1 MLNRASITALI
12 LLSGFALVPLV
23 TDTYGTNL
31 VSQILIFSL
40 LAMSIDLLAGF
51 AGRTSLCHGALFGTA
66 SYVMIYY
73 TTMMSGSLIVGAMLA
88 ILASTVLAG
97 VIASLAVRT
106 RGAYFLLLTLALG
119 MVVWGLSV
127 RWTTITGGE
136 NGMRG
141 TIRPNWLMSAES
153 FYYSILVVFAL
164 AGGLLWRI
172 SQSPFG
178 LSLKGIRESETRMQA
193 LGYNVPLHLFIA
205 FVITGA
211 FAGISGVAY
220 AFFNGFVSPT
230 TVSLA
235 QSVQGLLMVI
245 VGGAGT
251 LLGSI
256 LGAVIVIKVE
266 DWVSAVTDRWS
277 LVIGLLF
284 IVTMLVAPEGILGRI
299 SAARRKQQHAQTHS
313 H

>member
-1 MLNRASITALI
+1 MNSKAPLVAFI
-12 LLSGFALVPLV
+12 LVVGFALVPLF

-31 VSQILIFSL
+31 ASQILIFAL

-51 AGRTSLCHGALFGTA
+51 AGRTSLCHGALFGAAT
-66 SYVMIYY
+66 YVMIYY
-73 TTMMSGSLIVGAMLA
+73 KTMMGGSLLVGA
-88 ILASTVLAG
+88 ILAVSLAAMLSAI
-97 VIASLAVRT
+97 IAILAVRT

-127 RWTTITGGE
+127 RWTSVTGGE
-136 NGMRG
+136 NGLRG
-141 TIRPNWLMSAES
+141 TIRPQWLISPDH
-153 FYYSILVVFAL
+153 FYFAVLIVVAL

-178 LSLKGIRESETRMQA
+178 LSLRGIRESETRMLA
-193 LGYNVPLHLFIA
+193 LGYNVQLHLFIA
-205 FVITGA
+205 FVVTGF
-211 FAGISGVAY
+211 FAGIAGVLY

-235 QSVQGLLMVI
+235 QSVQALLMVI

-251 LLGSI
+251 LIGAVI
-256 LGAVIVIKVE
+256 GAVIVVKVE
-266 DWVSAVTDRWS
+266 DWFSAVTDRWS

-284 IVTMLVAPEGILGRI
+284 VVTMLVAPEGILGQI
-299 SAARRKQQHAQTHS
+299 NAIRRKGN
-313 H
+313 

>member
-1 MLNRASITALI
+1 MNSKAPLVAFI
-12 LLSGFALVPLV
+12 LVVGFALVPLF

-31 VSQILIFSL
+31 ASQILIFAL

-51 AGRTSLCHGALFGTA
+51 AGRTSLCHGALFGAAT
-66 SYVMIYY
+66 YVMIYY
-73 TTMMSGSLIVGAMLA
+73 KTIMGGSLLVGA
-88 ILASTVLAG
+88 ILAVALATMLSAI
-97 VIASLAVRT
+97 IASLAVRT

-127 RWTTITGGE
+127 RWTSVTGGE
-136 NGMRG
+136 NGLRG
-141 TIRPNWLMSAES
+141 TIRPQWLISPDH
-153 FYYSILVVFAL
+153 FYLAVLVIVAL

-178 LSLKGIRESETRMQA
+178 LSLRGIRESETRMLA
-193 LGYNVPLHLFIA
+193 LGYNVQLHLFIA
-205 FVITGA
+205 FVITGF
-211 FAGISGVAY
+211 FAGIAGVLY

-235 QSVQGLLMVI
+235 QSVQALLMVI

-251 LLGSI
+251 LIGAVI
-256 LGAVIVIKVE
+256 GAVIVIKVE

-284 IVTMLVAPEGILGRI
+284 VVTMLVAPEGILGQI
-299 SAARRKQQHAQTHS
+299 NAIRRKGN
-313 H
+313 

>member
-1 MLNRASITALI
+1 MNSKAPLVAFI
-12 LLSGFALVPLV
+12 LVVGFALVPLF

-31 VSQILIFSL
+31 ASQILIFAL

-51 AGRTSLCHGALFGTA
+51 AGRTSLCHGALFGAAT
-66 SYVMIYY
+66 YVMIYY
-73 TTMMSGSLIVGAMLA
+73 KTMMGGSLLVGA
-88 ILASTVLAG
+88 ILAVSLAAMLSAI
-97 VIASLAVRT
+97 IAILAVRT

-127 RWTTITGGE
+127 RWTSVTGGE
-136 NGMRG
+136 NGLRG
-141 TIRPNWLMSAES
+141 TIRPQWLISPDH
-153 FYYSILVVFAL
+153 FYFAVLIVVAL

-178 LSLKGIRESETRMQA
+178 LSLRGIRESETRMLA
-193 LGYNVPLHLFIA
+193 LGYNVQLHLFIA
-205 FVITGA
+205 FVVTGF
-211 FAGISGVAY
+211 FAGIAGVLY

-251 LLGSI
+251 LIGAVI
-256 LGAVIVIKVE
+256 GAVIVIKVE

-284 IVTMLVAPEGILGRI
+284 VVTMLVAPEGILGQI
-299 SAARRKQQHAQTHS
+299 NAIRRKGN
-313 H
+313 

>member
-1 MLNRASITALI
+1 MKIKAPLI
-12 LLSGFALVPLV
+12 AFGVVAGIALVPLV

-31 VSQILIFSL
+31 ASQILIFAL
-40 LAMSIDLLAGF
+40 MAMSIDLLAGF
-51 AGRTSLCHGALFGTA
+51 AGRTSLCHGALFGAAT
-66 SYVMIYY
+66 YTVIYY
-73 TTMMSGSLIVGAMLA
+73 KTMMGGSLLVGA
-88 ILASTVLAG
+88 ILAVAVSSALAAI
-97 VIASLAVRT
+97 IAILAVRT

-127 RWTTITGGE
+127 RWTSVTGGE
-136 NGMRG
+136 NGLRG
-141 TIRPNWLMSAES
+141 TIRPQWLISPDS
-153 FYYSILVVFAL
+153 FYLAVLVVFSL

-193 LGYNVPLHLFIA
+193 LGYNVQLHLFIA
-205 FVITGA
+205 FVATGF
-211 FAGISGVAY
+211 FAGIAGVMY
-220 AFFNGFVSPT
+220 ALFNGFVSPT

-251 LLGSI
+251 LI
-256 LGAVIVIKVE
+256 GAIIGAAIVIKVE
-266 DWVSAVTDRWS
+266 DLVSAVTDRWS

-284 IVTMLVAPEGILGRI
+284 VLTMLIAPEGILGWI
-299 SAARRKQQHAQTHS
+299 NAIRRKDKLPG
-313 H
+313 

>member
-1 MLNRASITALI
+1 MNSKAPLVAFI
-12 LLSGFALVPLV
+12 LVVGFALVPLF

-31 VSQILIFSL
+31 ASQILIFAL

-51 AGRTSLCHGALFGTA
+51 AGRTSLCHGALFGAAT
-66 SYVMIYY
+66 YVMIYY
-73 TTMMSGSLIVGAMLA
+73 KTIMGGSLLVGA
-88 ILASTVLAG
+88 ILAVALATMLSAI
-97 VIASLAVRT
+97 IASLAVRT
-106 RGAYFLLLTLALG
+106 RGAYFLLLTLVLG

-127 RWTTITGGE
+127 RWT
-136 NGMRG
+136 
-141 TIRPNWLMSAES
+141 IRPQWLISPDH
-153 FYYSILVVFAL
+153 FYLAVLVIVAL

-178 LSLKGIRESETRMQA
+178 LSLRGIRESETRMLA
-193 LGYNVPLHLFIA
+193 LGYNVQLHLFIA
-205 FVITGA
+205 FVITGF
-211 FAGISGVAY
+211 FAGIAGVLY

-235 QSVQGLLMVI
+235 QSVQALLMVI

-251 LLGSI
+251 LIGAVI
-256 LGAVIVIKVE
+256 GAVIVIKVE

-284 IVTMLVAPEGILGRI
+284 VVTMLVAPEGILGQI
-299 SAARRKQQHAQTHS
+299 NAIRRKGN
-313 H
+313 

>member
-1 MLNRASITALI
+1 MTNGRAYLAL
-12 LLSGFALVPLV
+12 LVLGGFALVPLV
-23 TDTYGTNL
+23 ADTYGTNL
-31 VSQILIFSL
+31 VSQILIFAL

-51 AGRTSLCHGALFGTA
+51 AGRTSLCHGALFGAA

-73 TTMMSGSLIVGAMLA
+73 ATLMKGSLVIGALLA
-88 ILASTVLAG
+88 VLTSTLLAA

-127 RWTTITGGE
+127 RWTSVTGGE
-136 NGMRG
+136 NGLRG
-141 TIRPNWLMSAES
+141 TIRPQLLMSATY
-153 FYYSILVVFAL
+153 FYYGVLAVFSVAAL
-164 AGGLLWRI
+164 LLWRI

-205 FVITGA
+205 FVITGV
-211 FAGISGVAY
+211 FAGIAGVGY

-251 LLGSI
+251 LIGSI
-256 LGAVIVIKVE
+256 LGAIIVTKVE
-266 DWVSAVTDRWS
+266 DWVSAITDRWS
-277 LVIGLLF
+277 LVMGLLF
-284 IVTMLVAPEGILGRI
+284 IVTMLVAPDGIVGWVN
-299 SAARRKQQHAQTHS
+299 AFRRKRNS
-313 H
+313 RVNL

>member
-1 MLNRASITALI
+1 MNSKAPLVAFI
-12 LLSGFALVPLV
+12 LVVGFALVPLF

-31 VSQILIFSL
+31 ASQILIFAL

-51 AGRTSLCHGALFGTA
+51 AGRTSLCHGALFGAAT
-66 SYVMIYY
+66 YVMIYY
-73 TTMMSGSLIVGAMLA
+73 KTIMGGSLLVGA
-88 ILASTVLAG
+88 ILAVALATMLSAI
-97 VIASLAVRT
+97 IASLAVRT

-127 RWTTITGGE
+127 RWTSVTGGE
-136 NGMRG
+136 NGLRG
-141 TIRPNWLMSAES
+141 TIRPQWLISPDH
-153 FYYSILVVFAL
+153 FYLAVLVIVAL

-178 LSLKGIRESETRMQA
+178 LSLRGIRESETRMLA
-193 LGYNVPLHLFIA
+193 LGYNVQLHLFIA
-205 FVITGA
+205 FVVTGF
-211 FAGISGVAY
+211 FAGIAGVLY

-251 LLGSI
+251 LIGAVI
-256 LGAVIVIKVE
+256 GAVIVIKVE

-284 IVTMLVAPEGILGRI
+284 VVTMLVAPEGILGQI
-299 SAARRKQQHAQTHS
+299 NAIRRKGN
-313 H
+313 